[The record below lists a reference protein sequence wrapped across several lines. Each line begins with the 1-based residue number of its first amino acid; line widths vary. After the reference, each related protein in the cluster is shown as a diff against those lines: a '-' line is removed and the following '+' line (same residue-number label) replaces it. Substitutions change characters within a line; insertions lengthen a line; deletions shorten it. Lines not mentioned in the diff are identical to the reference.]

1 MYCLHIEFIM
11 CLNFLLN
18 LLIPICFSQDDEE
31 KPKKGPQSTSDSLT
45 NPEAKA
51 DDEPKSSSND
61 TLDGLRN
68 PKAKSDEEPKSNLD
82 DAEEGWKKPEDKP
95 EKEPGLIEPETK
107 PEDGD
112 VDQQEN
118 PGTLK
123 VIILSE
129 KKQPLIITR
138 IY

>member
-1 MYCLHIEFIM
+1 MFEFFTESFNT
-11 CLNFLLN
+11 NF
-18 LLIPICFSQDDEE
+18 FSQDDEE

-123 VIILSE
+123 VII
-129 KKQPLIITR
+129 
-138 IY
+138 